1 MLMKLSTISRLAS
14 AAVVTG
20 ISTVAFAT
28 PAHAMVP
35 DPPGYGSDGSTSS
48 SSGSTISDNGTNW
61 SLLGAEAATGVAILG
76 AGAAGFVLVRRHN
89 HHTHLP
95 HAA

>member
-1 MLMKLSTISRLAS
+1 MKLSTISRLGS
-14 AAVVTG
+14 AVAVTG
-20 ISTVAFAT
+20 ISTLAFAA

-35 DPPGYGSDGSTSS
+35 DPPGYGSDSS
-48 SSGSTISDNGTNW
+48 YSSGGSATVDNGTNW
-61 SLLGAEAATGVAILG
+61 SLISAEAAGGIAIVG
-76 AGAAGFVLVRRHN
+76 AGAAGFVLIRRHN